1 MLAGLEHSIAAKL
14 ARGPAAEARRSTKI
28 DARGPEGSGPL
39 RRSGARRRRA
49 ATNRAA
55 GARDRG
61 ARGPETGPTWES
73 AAGPSFGHAEAGPRK
88 RRLYRLRDGQH
99 IAGVCAGLAAFSEVD
114 VGLIRFL
121 FLIGTMFSGGMLL
134 LGYVVLMFVMPIA
147 RTEAEVAEAHGGLR
161 PVKARMSALD
171 AAIDLRGV
179 TSKTFGATRAVDDLD
194 LAVPRGAFTASSAP
208 TARARRPRSG

>member
-1 MLAGLEHSIAAKL
+1 MKAAITVELDGSTFVLDQGAYDALRSYLDRAAARLGNHPDRNDVLAGLEHSIAAKL
-14 ARGPAAEARRSTKI
+14 AQGPAAEGAPLDEGEMRAALKEVGRV
-28 DARGPEGSGPL
+28 DGPELG
-39 RRSGARRRRA
+39 GAEPA
-49 ATNRAA
+49 SNGAA

-61 ARGPETGPTWES
+61 ARGPETGRTRES
-73 AAGPSFGHAEAGPRK
+73 AAGPSFGRAEAGPRK

-147 RTEAEVAEAHGGLR
+147 RTEAEVAEAHGGL
-161 PVKARMSALD
+161 P
-171 AAIDLRGV
+171 
-179 TSKTFGATRAVDDLD
+179 
-194 LAVPRGAFTASSAP
+194 AS
-208 TARARRPRSG
+208 